1 MQIEFSSLTDG
12 CVSIYTRSSSAGHY
26 TSYICTDQA
35 ASSQDYQWGM
45 QRIAPSASQWLLA
58 LGELGPA
65 RTYTLEATA
74 ENADQQI
81 QINGAAASAAD
92 ATFTATK
99 YIALGISNSGT
110 QAGSAVFSH
119 FTYTPL
125 PAHPQPQSVAAL
137 PITTRDRV
145 VVWYTDIGKPE
156 IALLTGR
163 LDSV

>member
-1 MQIEFSSLTDG
+1 
-12 CVSIYTRSSSAGHY
+12 
-26 TSYICTDQA
+26 
-35 ASSQDYQWGM
+35 M

-58 LGELGPA
+58 LGELTPA

-81 QINGAAASAAD
+81 RINGAAASAAD

-110 QAGSAVFSH
+110 QAGSVVFSH

-125 PAHPQPQSVAAL
+125 SAHPQPQSAAAL
-137 PITTRDRV
+137 PMTTRDRV

-156 IALLTGR
+156 IALLTSR
-163 LDSV
+163 INSVGLAPNLAAQGAACAKLATAVTTARADPPVPGTLRRSRG